1 MMIEY
6 VSVPYL
12 IYVIFKLLKERKQL
26 MDEFLKLKEEIQI
39 KTSEKPQG

>member
-12 IYVIFKLLKERKQL
+12 IYGIFKLLKERKQL